1 MPEHQTP
8 PSYAVATSDLA
19 SAPDYQGITGRVQ
32 GFYYFHRTTRG
43 TRIFDAIND
52 SGPRYHVAKYTEPDR
67 PDLVAYRSGHR
78 LGPPSGQ
85 ANFSH
90 TQEDFFISV
99 DGPAR
104 VPAGQQELVRCI
116 HDRNIFGLGINSY
129 WFDVPGIIDDTGE
142 HAAAQTFA
150 WRQTHRSNLG
160 SSVWRLRDLELAN
173 EATGQIIAV
182 YLHISKTRNV
192 SGRLEWITSCSFDE
206 EIRALIVLTALLE
219 RLRRS
224 IKQTARALV
233 TGAVHT
239 V

>member
-1 MPEHQTP
+1 MPEHQSP
-8 PSYAVATSDLA
+8 PSYAVATSGLA
-19 SAPDYQGITGRVQ
+19 SAPDYQGITERVQ
-32 GFYYFHRTTRG
+32 GFYYFHHTTRG

-52 SGPRYHVAKYTEPDR
+52 SGPRYYVAKYAQPGR
-67 PDLVAYRSGHR
+67 SDLVAYRSSDR
-78 LGPPSGQ
+78 IAPPSGQ
-85 ANFSH
+85 AKFSL
-90 TQEDFFISV
+90 TEEDFFISV

-104 VPAGQQELVRCI
+104 FPAGQQELVRCI
-116 HDRNIFGLGINSY
+116 HDRNIFGINSY
-129 WFDVPGIIDDTGE
+129 WFDVPGIINDTGE
-142 HAAAQTFA
+142 YTAAQTLA

-173 EATGQIIAV
+173 ETTGQTIAV

-224 IKQTARALV
+224 IKQTARALIAS
-233 TGAVHT
+233 AVQT